1 MPFGSPALCSLVA
14 LCAFAAA
21 CTQPAPEVV
30 PNAAGKGPFAI
41 PQNGAALRGLAENRT
56 FHFSF
61 RQRGVQLEYYAASG
75 DAYLWLQEE
84 AETIAGHWRIVE
96 EPQRAEPRVC
106 FNYSTSSFFADRRI
120 SGDDWDCH
128 KQSDLQEHVI
138 AIVEGDPFELSSGS
152 PPIVI
157 PKDARWSTSRVVAA
171 TPQRETVDYVYLYK
185 R

>member
-1 MPFGSPALCSLVA
+1 MSLGRPILCSLLA
-14 LCAFAAA
+14 LGAFAAA

-30 PNAAGKGPFAI
+30 PNAAGRGPLAI

-61 RQRGVQLEYYAASG
+61 GQRGVQLEYYAASG
-75 DAYLWLQEE
+75 DAHLWLQEE
-84 AETIAGHWRIVE
+84 AETIVGQWKIVE
-96 EPQRAEPRVC
+96 TSERDEPRVC
-106 FNYSTSSFFADRRI
+106 FNYPSSSLFTSGQRS
-120 SGDDWDCH
+120 DDNWECH
-128 KQSDLQEHVI
+128 RQSDLQQHVI
-138 AIVEGDPFELSSGS
+138 AIVEGDPFELSSGV

-171 TPQRETVDYVYLYK
+171 TPQREAVDYVYLYK